1 MVVENTDQRGENTM
15 EAVNARDGIELLPHD
30 PLWTSMY
37 SDERDRLLGALGEMV
52 RRIDHVG
59 STAVP
64 GLEAK
69 PIIDIM
75 VSVDILEI
83 GTVKEIL
90 EDVGYLHVPI
100 DETGRLF
107 FRKGVPRTHHLHVV
121 RIGSWEYWK
130 HLFFRDRLLNNKD
143 EIREYAALKME
154 LAERFHHDREAYT
167 KEKEAFI
174 EDLLA
179 KAVLERL
186 VYIDR
191 PSCG

>member
-1 MVVENTDQRGENTM
+1 M
-15 EAVNARDGIELLPHD
+15 EAVNARDGIELLPRD
-30 PLWTSMY
+30 SLWTRMFSE
-37 SDERDRLLGALGEMV
+37 ERDRLLSALGEMV
-52 RRIDHVG
+52 RGIDHVG

-75 VSVDILEI
+75 VSVDILEL

-90 EDVGYLHVPI
+90 EDLGYLHVPI

-107 FRKGVPRTHHLHVV
+107 FRKGMPRTHHLHVV
-121 RIGSWEYWK
+121 RRGSWEYWK
-130 HLFFRDRLLNNKD
+130 HLFFRDRLVDNKD

-167 KEKEAFI
+167 KGKEAFI
-174 EDLLA
+174 EGLLA

-186 VYIDR
+186 VRIDR
-191 PSCG
+191 LSIS

>member
-1 MVVENTDQRGENTM
+1 M
-15 EAVNARDGIELLPHD
+15 EAVNARDGIELLPHN
-30 PLWTSMY
+30 PLWTIMY
-37 SDERDRLLGALGEMV
+37 SEERDRLLSALGEMV
-52 RRIDHVG
+52 RGIDHVG

-75 VSVDILEI
+75 VSVDILEL

-90 EDVGYLHVPI
+90 EDAGYLHVPI
-100 DETGRLF
+100 EERGRLF
-107 FRKGVPRTHHLHVV
+107 FRKGMPRTHHLHVV

-130 HLFFRDRLLNNKD
+130 HLFFRDRLMDNKD
-143 EIREYAALKME
+143 ETREYAALKME

-167 KEKEAFI
+167 KGKEAFI
-174 EDLLA
+174 EGLLA
-179 KAVLERL
+179 KAVLEQL
-186 VYIDR
+186 VHIDR